1 MSQNFM
7 GISTESRDEI
17 TRVLISRESLRLK
30 KKKRMPLEIKFQEV
44 PNLPTMLTQ
53 MLLLIFFNNHV
64 TIIYAINEV

>member
-7 GISTESRDEI
+7 GISTESGDEI
-17 TRVLISRESLRLK
+17 RRVLISRESLRLK
-30 KKKRMPLEIKFQEV
+30 KKKGCHWKLSFKV

-53 MLLLIFFNNHV
+53 MLFLIFFSHHV

>member
-30 KKKRMPLEIKFQEV
+30 KKKRMPLEIKFQKV